1 MAQTIALPVL
11 FLRSNKLSGIIQGPF
26 RPQERHVFRNTR
38 GIHMQNDVFQCDI
51 RQPHKP
57 YLRWMFQ
64 VTFTRLRCLH
74 TPPYMMPLGI
84 VNTAAYI
91 LTMNKTKFPSETWL
105 AAGFRALTS
114 DGPTAI
120 RVEALARNLGATKG
134 SFYWNFDDL
143 PSFKRE
149 MLALWRNRVAEEI
162 ESVSAVDASLRLERL
177 IAQASGSAPDR
188 FGGRRVEPAMRSW
201 ALTDPAALA
210 VVKDVDHIRLAFL
223 AELLGDIGQHDPAVV
238 HLVYGAYIGLTDLAA
253 KGTADID
260 AALKALLKVVS
271 KP

>member
-1 MAQTIALPVL
+1 
-11 FLRSNKLSGIIQGPF
+11 
-26 RPQERHVFRNTR
+26 
-38 GIHMQNDVFQCDI
+38 
-51 RQPHKP
+51 
-57 YLRWMFQ
+57 
-64 VTFTRLRCLH
+64 
-74 TPPYMMPLGI
+74 
-84 VNTAAYI
+84 
-91 LTMNKTKFPSETWL
+91 MNKTRFPQEAWL

-143 PSFKRE
+143 PSFKRR
-149 MLALWRNRVAEEI
+149 MLEHWRDRVAQEI
-162 ESVSAVDASLRLERL
+162 ETISAVDPNRSMRLNLL
-177 IAQASGSAPDR
+177 IAQAAESAPDR

-201 ALTDPAALA
+201 ALTDPAALE
-210 VVKDVDHIRLAFL
+210 VVNHVDHIRLAFL
-223 AELLGDIGQHDPAVV
+223 AKILGDIGQGDPAVV
-238 HLVYGAYIGLTDLAA
+238 HLVYGAFIGLTDLAA